1 VTLVPPGTPGA
12 RTVVVTALEML
23 DRGWLSPARD
33 PDEPAEL
40 SRTGDHVAQVSRDCY
55 RLVGGP
61 WQWVDRLGW
70 SDRQWQDWVDQPGHE
85 LWTLRSRGTLA
96 GYFELVP
103 DGPAEMLLAYFGLV
117 PGFAGR
123 GLGGWLLT
131 AALRRAWELPGTSR
145 VWVHTCDLDGPAAL
159 PNYRARGMRELR
171 TWTEHRL
178 VPGATGGVA
187 G

>member
-1 VTLVPPGTPGA
+1 MTLVPPDTPGA
-12 RTVVVTALEML
+12 HPVVVTALEMR
-23 DRGWLSPARD
+23 DPAWLVPARD
-33 PDEPAEL
+33 PDESVEL
-40 SRTGDHVAQVSRDCY
+40 SRTRAQAAQVSRDCY

-61 WQWVDRLGW
+61 WLWVDRLGW
-70 SDRQWQDWVDQPGHE
+70 SDDQWQDWVDQPGHE
-85 LWTLRSRGTLA
+85 LWTLRCRGTLA

-103 DGPAEMLLAYFGLV
+103 DGPGDVLLAYFGLV
-117 PGFAGR
+117 PGFEGR

-131 AALRRAWELPGTSR
+131 EALRRAWELPGTTR

-171 TWTEHRL
+171 TWTEHRF
-178 VPGATGGVA
+178 VPGSDRRRA